1 MPIYGTY
8 VFSYFLKL
16 IYESIVEVSAMSDIA
31 VPELGDMEAE
41 WLEKN

>member
-1 MPIYGTY
+1 MPSYGTY

-16 IYESIVEVSAMSDIA
+16 IYESIVDISAMSDIA
-31 VPELGDMEAE
+31 LPELGDMEEE